1 MKKNAKNAKKKT
13 EIHYLFIFKKFNTNK
28 ICSFKSTH
36 MFSELKS
43 SNESTI
49 KNQNTLVNNV
59 LFMLIFMTK
68 ISIIMENGQKCP

>member
-1 MKKNAKNAKKKT
+1 
-13 EIHYLFIFKKFNTNK
+13 
-28 ICSFKSTH
+28 